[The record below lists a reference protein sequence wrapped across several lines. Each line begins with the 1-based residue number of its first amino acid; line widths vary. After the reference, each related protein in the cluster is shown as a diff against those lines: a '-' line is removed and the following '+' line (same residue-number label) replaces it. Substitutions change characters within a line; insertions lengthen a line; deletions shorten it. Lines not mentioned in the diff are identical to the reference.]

1 MLNYK
6 GKPDAKKDMFKR
18 SKNKK
23 AKKLVDPED
32 ADDTIYYDS
41 CQCYKREN
49 CYWDGLDSSGR
60 LQKVLGCGIAQKMKD
75 LFDLDDECWD
85 SYFVGHT

>member
-23 AKKLVDPED
+23 AKKLLNPED

-41 CQCYKREN
+41 C
-49 CYWDGLDSSGR
+49 
-60 LQKVLGCGIAQKMKD
+60 
-75 LFDLDDECWD
+75 
-85 SYFVGHT
+85 